1 MTPEPAT
8 YRRHRFPAEVISHA
22 VWSCHV
28 FSLSLRDVELLA
40 RRGVKLASLLMF
52 LPDVHALGLATAQR
66 AGAALHRNFISHNRL
81 WVSVSA
87 WRRAR

>member
-28 FSLSLRDVELLA
+28 FSLNLRDVELLA

-52 LPDVHALGLATAQR
+52 LPDVHALGLTTAQ
-66 AGAALHRNFISHNRL
+66 GLLCTETLSAATGCG
-81 WVSVSA
+81 
-87 WRRAR
+87 